1 MKEKNQKFYCTAPTN
16 QQSSSSFSTFMAKK
30 SVEENDL
37 CPERKRVKATSS
49 SNKAEDEDRISKLP
63 DAIILH
69 ILSFLPSKD
78 LVPTSL
84 LSKRW
89 KLMWYSVPT
98 LSFLDT
104 KHARLPWHYD
114 RFCDYVDT
122 SLERRKRG
130 MFFMGDSVITSFK
143 LQIHSYAR
151 SIAHRIDK
159 WFAFAVQNKVK
170 KISLSFSKETEW
182 NRDLRC
188 FDYYYYCLP
197 KTLVVNAMHL
207 TILELGKVE
216 LNSRYSFSFPC
227 LESLSMD
234 LVRLADNDVLDKLL
248 LGSPSL
254 EKFRLD
260 CCSLRTDHQL
270 NINSFSLKFL
280 QIQLT
285 KDIVE
290 QIRVANLESLELFGV
305 YFGTI
310 NRSVCK
316 TIRNL
321 SLNCDWGPE
330 ESSSLEYL
338 ISNLPLLENL
348 TLSNWYGLGMN
359 HIKISSKQLKRFELN
374 NPFTDE
380 MTVVIESAPKLESFC
395 YTGNI
400 KFSISMV
407 ESSNLLNGTFIIL
420 DRQGNYDGNWFI
432 GLMNFFLNL
441 KCCWNTISLDVD
453 SVEALLVPESLKNI
467 CRSPLV
473 NWEHLRVVTECKPE
487 MESDLRDALMWVS
500 PSLKT
505 LSIANKGIL

>member
-1 MKEKNQKFYCTAPTN
+1 MKIKIKKKKFQHAKGTCHLFSSEKYRAAQLC

-69 ILSFLPSKD
+69 ILSFLPSSAIMWT
-78 LVPTSL
+78 LV
-84 LSKRW
+84 W
-89 KLMWYSVPT
+89 N
-98 LSFLDT
+98 
-104 KHARLPWHYD
+104 
-114 RFCDYVDT
+114 
-122 SLERRKRG
+122 
-130 MFFMGDSVITSFK
+130 
-143 LQIHSYAR
+143 
-151 SIAHRIDK
+151 
-159 WFAFAVQNKVK
+159 AVRENKVK

>member
-1 MKEKNQKFYCTAPTN
+1 
-16 QQSSSSFSTFMAKK
+16 MAKK
-30 SVEENDL
+30 GVEENRL
-37 CPERKRVKATSS
+37 RPARQRVKATSLI
-49 SNKAEDEDRISKLP
+49 NKAAEDEDRISKLP
-63 DAIILH
+63 DATILH
-69 ILSFLPSKD
+69 ILSFLPTKD
-78 LVPTSL
+78 VVPTSL

-104 KHARLPWHYD
+104 EYNRLPWYCE
-114 RFCDYVDT
+114 RFCDYVDH
-122 SLERRKRG
+122 SLEHRKRG

-143 LQIHSYAR
+143 LQMYSYLKCLADR
-151 SIAHRIDK
+151 LDK
-159 WFAFAVQNKVK
+159 WLAFAVQNKVK
-170 KISLSFSKETEW
+170 EINISLS
-182 NRDLRC
+182 RAMV
-188 FDYYYYCLP
+188 FDHHEHYCIP
-197 KTLVVNAMHL
+197 KTLVVNAIHL
-207 TILELGKVE
+207 TILELSKVE
-216 LNSRYSFSFPC
+216 LNSRYSFSFPS
-227 LESLSMD
+227 LKSLSMD
-234 LVRLADNDVLDKLL
+234 LVLFADNDVLDKLL

-260 CCSLRTDHQL
+260 CCSLSTDHQL
-270 NINSFSLKFL
+270 NIISFSLKFL
-280 QIQLT
+280 EIQLT

-310 NRSVCK
+310 NLSVCK
-316 TIRNL
+316 AIRNL
-321 SLNCDWGPE
+321 SINCYWGPE

-338 ISNLPLLENL
+338 ISNLPLLDNL
-348 TLSNWYGLGMN
+348 TLSNWYGLGTN
-359 HIKISSKQLKRFELN
+359 HIRISSKQLKRFELN

-380 MTVVIESAPKLESFC
+380 MTVTIESAPKLESFC

-400 KFSISMV
+400 KFSITMV
-407 ESSNLLNGTFIIL
+407 EPSNLLNGTFIIL

-432 GLMNFFLNL
+432 GLINFLLNL

-453 SVEALLVPESLKNI
+453 SVEALIVPENLKSI

-473 NWEHLRVVTECKPE
+473 NWEHLRVFTECKPE

-505 LSIANKGIL
+505 LTIAKRGIH